1 MRGMAPDIQGEAGK
15 TMKLLAAIQRFPSFV
30 RNVASRTRNTGLAR
44 TAGSLAFTTVLG
56 LVPLATVAISFV
68 ARFPVFQQWLD
79 ALEAFLLKYTL
90 PGSANEVVH
99 RYVREF
105 TEKAAGLTGV
115 SIVFILLAAALVIAT
130 IEREIN
136 ALWGISARRPFA
148 RRLVVYALGVTLGP
162 VLVGASISVTTWLF
176 TQTMAPMPLEL
187 TLADFA
193 VKPLPVILSTLAL
206 ALLYAM
212 APNRRVPWRHAFA
225 GALPAALAF
234 EAAKHGF
241 AVYVKNVPTYELVYG
256 TLAALPVF
264 LIWIYVCWL
273 IVLSGAA
280 ITATLTLD
288 GDAPPRRRAPW
299 PQGSRT
305 EEIARARGEQSAQA
319 LTMRNVR
326 LSIGL
331 VACRIPAAKLH
342 CGQLFAPEHP
352 KCGPSYKQPAGRSG
366 R

>member
-1 MRGMAPDIQGEAGK
+1 
-15 TMKLLAAIQRFPSFV
+15 MKLLAAALLRFTSFV
-30 RNVASRTRNTGLAR
+30 RNVAARTRNTGLGR

-56 LVPLATVAISFV
+56 LVPVATVALAFV

-79 ALEAFLLKYTL
+79 VLEVFLLKYTL

-115 SIVFILLAAALVIAT
+115 SIVFILVAATLVIST

-136 ALWGISARRPFA
+136 ALWGIGIRRPFA
-148 RRLVVYALGVTLGP
+148 RRLVVYVLGVTLGP
-162 VLVGASISVTTWLF
+162 VLVGASISLTTWLF
-176 TQTMAPMPLEL
+176 TQTLAPMPFEL
-187 TLADFA
+187 TLANVA
-193 VKPLPVILSTLAL
+193 VKPLPVILSTVAL
-206 ALLYAM
+206 ALLYDM
-212 APNRRVPWRHAFA
+212 APNRRVPWKHAFA

-280 ITATLTLD
+280 ITATLTL
-288 GDAPPRRRAPW
+288 GADAPARPRPPWPRKEDDARSRRHPRR
-299 PQGSRT
+299 
-305 EEIARARGEQSAQA
+305 
-319 LTMRNVR
+319 
-326 LSIGL
+326 
-331 VACRIPAAKLH
+331 K
-342 CGQLFAPEHP
+342 
-352 KCGPSYKQPAGRSG
+352 
-366 R
+366 